1 MIFRLLKIEI
11 KKVFKR
17 KSIYVIWILMLLF
30 CFVNSFLYWRDYD
43 DEGRYLYSEEENI
56 EEELKTL
63 EEEEKGVPQ
72 NTDQAVLI
80 KTKIE
85 LLKLKKSFSK
95 DSWQYAKI
103 NDYLYDIVY
112 EKNVH
117 FEDSEVLARYHDLV
131 LKFKNNDYLYFLKQE
146 KDDVLRQITEKKEEI
161 LESTGDV
168 LLEKEL
174 KLEEETLDVLNYR
187 IKNHIKEDTGYLNQA
202 LVGYVQAREQLK
214 EMSKNTYSE
223 KLAYQELKKE
233 KEVNAFILKSKVNYK
248 QENTVNALLSGIIND
263 YEFFFVVII
272 LMVSATL
279 ICDEYQSGT
288 FKFLLIKPV
297 SRFIIL
303 LSKYFTSL
311 LVFLFSILLI
321 FCFQFVLGGIFF
333 GFDSLNLGVI
343 VYDYGL
349 DKVLNLNIFLYFFY
363 SFLSKIPFYLMI
375 SLISLFLGVF
385 TASTITSMI
394 IPLMLSIFSSLMLDL
409 AVSHKLYW
417 MKYLPNFLWRFSDYL
432 FGASSKLEGLGL
444 LFSCIWY
451 SIYFLI
457 LFFLVVRLFQ
467 KKDIRNM

>member
-56 EEELKTL
+56 EAELKTL
-63 EEEEKGVPQ
+63 EEEERGVPQ

-103 NDYLYDIVY
+103 NDYLYGIVY

-131 LKFKNNDYLYFLKQE
+131 LKFKNNDYLYFLEQE

-174 KLEEETLDVLNYR
+174 KVEEETLDVLNYR

-248 QENTVNALLSGIIND
+248 QENTVNALLSGIMND

-272 LMVSATL
+272 LMVSSTL

-363 SFLSKIPFYLMI
+363 SFLSKMPFYLMI

>member
-30 CFVNSFLYWRDYD
+30 CFVNNFLYWRDYD

-56 EEELKTL
+56 EEEIKTL

-72 NTDQAVLI
+72 NTDQVVLI

-117 FEDSEVLARYHDLV
+117 FEDSEVLARYQDLV

-146 KDDVLRQITEKKEEI
+146 KDDVLQKITEKKEEI

-174 KLEEETLDVLNYR
+174 KVEEETLEVLNYR

-202 LVGYVQAREQLK
+202 LVGYLQARKQLK
-214 EMSKNTYSE
+214 EIPKNTYSE

-233 KEVNAFILKSKVNYK
+233 KKVNAFILKSKVNYK
-248 QENTVNALLSGIIND
+248 QENTVNALLSGIMND

-333 GFDSLNLGVI
+333 GFDGLNLGVI

-363 SFLSKIPFYLMI
+363 SFLSKMPFYLMI
-375 SLISLFLGVF
+375 SLISVFLGVL

-394 IPLMLSIFSSLMLDL
+394 IPLMLSIFSSFMLDL

>member
-303 LSKYFTSL
+303 LSKYFTSILVLLMSVL
-311 LVFLFSILLI
+311 LVFS
-321 FCFQFVLGGIFF
+321 FQFVLGGIFF
-333 GFDSLNLGVI
+333 GVDSLHLGVI

-349 DKVLNLNIFLYFFY
+349 DKVLHLNVFLWF
-363 SFLSKIPFYLMI
+363 
-375 SLISLFLGVF
+375 LISLLSKMPSLLMLSLIAFLLGIV
-385 TASTITSMI
+385 TSSTIISMI
-394 IPLMLSIFSSLMLDL
+394 IPLMLSIFSSSLLEL
-409 AVSHKLYW
+409 AISHRLYW
-417 MKYLPNFLWRFSDYL
+417 MKYFPNFVWRFSSYL
-432 FGASSKLEGLGL
+432 FGKSSGLEGLDFW
-444 LFSCIWY
+444 FSCIWY
-451 SIYFLI
+451 SLYFVV
-457 LFFLVVRLFQ
+457 FLLLVRGIF
-467 KKDIRNM
+467 KRKDIKNV

>member
-17 KSIYVIWILMLLF
+17 KSIYVIWALMLLF
-30 CFVNSFLYWRDYD
+30 CFVNNFLYWRDYD

-56 EEELKTL
+56 EAELKTL
-63 EEEEKGVPQ
+63 EEEERGVPQ

-117 FEDSEVLARYHDLV
+117 FEDSEVLARYQDLV
-131 LKFKNNDYLYFLKQE
+131 LKFKNNDYLYFLEQE

-174 KLEEETLDVLNYR
+174 KVEEEALEVLNYR

-214 EMSKNTYSE
+214 EIPKNTYSE

-248 QENTVNALLSGIIND
+248 QENTVNALLSGIMND

-333 GFDSLNLGVI
+333 GFDGLNLGVI

-363 SFLSKIPFYLMI
+363 SFLSKMPLYLMI

-394 IPLMLSIFSSLMLDL
+394 IPLMLSIFSSFMLDL

-432 FGASSKLEGLGL
+432 FGVSSKLEGLGL